1 MVIDTS
7 LEKLDPLIPKSK
19 TDEMSKVTADYESFM
34 YYCNLLSNLITDS
47 SLSPNNLI
55 LDLPIIHSHLDSL
68 KGFANNIQLN
78 IQIALK
84 GNKEYMEKIKLIA
97 FNITN
102 QIVEVILK
110 FNKMKQNLKEEHSNE
125 EISTINYKIEEIH
138 NLTKEINRA
147 VNKQILESSEI
158 YIKDH
163 KQGNNK
169 RRIDNHSIDE
179 QNEVGNFITAVCIG
193 MFVIFIGVVSYLKV
207 TSE

>member
-1 MVIDTS
+1 M
-7 LEKLDPLIPKSK
+7 
-19 TDEMSKVTADYESFM
+19 
-34 YYCNLLSNLITDS
+34 
-47 SLSPNNLI
+47 
-55 LDLPIIHSHLDSL
+55 
-68 KGFANNIQLN
+68 
-78 IQIALK
+78 
-84 GNKEYMEKIKLIA
+84 
-97 FNITN
+97 
-102 QIVEVILK
+102 
-110 FNKMKQNLKEEHSNE
+110 LKEEHSNE

-158 YIKDH
+158 YIKDN

-193 MFVIFIGVVSYLKV
+193 MFVIFIGAVSYLKV

>member
-7 LEKLDPLIPKSK
+7 LEKLDPLIPKNK

-47 SLSPNNLI
+47 SISPNNLR

-84 GNKEYMEKIKLIA
+84 VNKEYMEKIKLIA

-102 QIVEVILK
+102 QIEEVVLK
-110 FNKMKQNLKEEHSNE
+110 FKKMEQNLNAELSNE
-125 EISTINYKIEEIH
+125 ELSTINYKIEEIR

-147 VNKQILESSEI
+147 VNKQILESSGI
-158 YIKDH
+158 YVKDN
-163 KQGNNK
+163 KKGNNK
-169 RRIDNHSIDE
+169 RTIDNHSIDE

>member
-7 LEKLDPLIPKSK
+7 LEKLDPLIPKNK

-34 YYCNLLSNLITDS
+34 YYCNLLANLITDS
-47 SLSPNNLI
+47 SISPNNLR

-68 KGFANNIQLN
+68 KGFANNIQVN

-84 GNKEYMEKIKLIA
+84 VNKEYMEKIKLIA

-102 QIVEVILK
+102 QIEEVVLK
-110 FNKMKQNLKEEHSNE
+110 FKKMEQNLNAELSNE
-125 EISTINYKIEEIH
+125 ELSTINYKIEEIR

-147 VNKQILESSEI
+147 VNKQILESSGI
-158 YIKDH
+158 YVKDN
-163 KQGNNK
+163 KKGNNK
-169 RRIDNHSIDE
+169 RTIDNHSIDE

-193 MFVIFIGVVSYLKV
+193 IFVIFIGVVSYLKV

>member
-1 MVIDTS
+1 
-7 LEKLDPLIPKSK
+7 
-19 TDEMSKVTADYESFM
+19 
-34 YYCNLLSNLITDS
+34 
-47 SLSPNNLI
+47 
-55 LDLPIIHSHLDSL
+55 
-68 KGFANNIQLN
+68 
-78 IQIALK
+78 
-84 GNKEYMEKIKLIA
+84 
-97 FNITN
+97 
-102 QIVEVILK
+102 
-110 FNKMKQNLKEEHSNE
+110 MKQNLKEEHSHE

-158 YIKDH
+158 YIKDN

-169 RRIDNHSIDE
+169 KRIDNHSIDE

>member
-7 LEKLDPLIPKSK
+7 LEKLDPLIPKNK

-34 YYCNLLSNLITDS
+34 YYCNLLANLITDS
-47 SLSPNNLI
+47 SISPNNLR

-68 KGFANNIQLN
+68 KGFANNIQVN

-84 GNKEYMEKIKLIA
+84 VNKEYMEKIKLIA

-102 QIVEVILK
+102 QIEEVVLK
-110 FNKMKQNLKEEHSNE
+110 FKKMEQNLNAELSNE
-125 EISTINYKIEEIH
+125 ELSTINYKIEEIR

-147 VNKQILESSEI
+147 VNKQILESSGI
-158 YIKDH
+158 YVKDN
-163 KQGNNK
+163 KKGNNK
-169 RRIDNHSIDE
+169 TTIDNHSIDE

-193 MFVIFIGVVSYLKV
+193 IFVIFIGVVSYLKV

>member
-7 LEKLDPLIPKSK
+7 LEKLDPLIPKNK

-34 YYCNLLSNLITDS
+34 YYCNLFSNLITDS
-47 SLSPNNLI
+47 SISPNNLR

-84 GNKEYMEKIKLIA
+84 VNKEYMEKIKLIA

-102 QIVEVILK
+102 QIEEVVLK
-110 FNKMKQNLKEEHSNE
+110 FKKMEQNLNAELSNE
-125 EISTINYKIEEIH
+125 ELSTINYKIEEIR

-147 VNKQILESSEI
+147 VNKQILESSGI
-158 YIKDH
+158 YVKDN
-163 KQGNNK
+163 KKGNNK
-169 RRIDNHSIDE
+169 RTIDNHSIDE

>member
-1 MVIDTS
+1 
-7 LEKLDPLIPKSK
+7 
-19 TDEMSKVTADYESFM
+19 MS
-34 YYCNLLSNLITDS
+34 NLLSNLITDS

-102 QIVEVILK
+102 QIQEVILK

-158 YIKDH
+158 YIKDN
-163 KQGNNK
+163 KQANNK

-193 MFVIFIGVVSYLKV
+193 MFVIFIGIVSYLKV

>member
-34 YYCNLLSNLITDS
+34 YYCNLLFNLITDS

-102 QIVEVILK
+102 QIQEVILK

-158 YIKDH
+158 YIKD
-163 KQGNNK
+163 K
-169 RRIDNHSIDE
+169 
-179 QNEVGNFITAVCIG
+179 
-193 MFVIFIGVVSYLKV
+193 
-207 TSE
+207 